1 MHDPDALENL
11 SPHSLSAGSENLS
24 SRAYTAIS
32 EMIHTRRLR
41 GGEVIVEARLA
52 ELLGVSRT
60 PLREALQRLEGEGLV
75 TKHANRSFMV
85 RQVDLAEYLQSLKVR
100 EILEA
105 EALANAFHR
114 IDPDALRAAQDEIED
129 LAQRPTV
136 HTEAH
141 WRSDDRIH
149 DLFAN
154 ACGNPVMARM
164 IKELRVTTRLF
175 EIARLAERVEADH
188 AEHKAI
194 LDAVQDGDVR
204 KARRCVQAHIRSL
217 SRHAVKNLG

>member
-1 MHDPDALENL
+1 MQDQEAMEGLSSSGPNL
-11 SPHSLSAGSENLS
+11 SN
-24 SRAYTAIS
+24 RAYTAIS
-32 EMIHTRRLR
+32 EMIHSRRLR

-85 RQVDLAEYLQSLKVR
+85 RQVDLSEYLQSLKVR

-105 EALANAFHR
+105 EALTNALGR
-114 IDPDALRAAQDEIED
+114 IDETGLRAAQEEIEE
-129 LAQRPTV
+129 LTRLPNV
-136 HTEAH
+136 HTDAH

-154 ACGNPVMARM
+154 ASGNPVMARM

-188 AEHKAI
+188 VEHKSI
-194 LDAVQDGDVR
+194 LDAVQEGDAR
-204 KARRCVQAHIRSL
+204 KARRAMQSHIRSL
-217 SRHAVKNLG
+217 ARHAVNNLG

>member
-1 MHDPDALENL
+1 MQDQEAVGGLSSSGANL
-11 SPHSLSAGSENLS
+11 SN
-24 SRAYTAIS
+24 RAHTAIS
-32 EMIHTRRLR
+32 EMIHGRRLR

-85 RQVDLAEYLQSLKVR
+85 RHVDLSEYLQSLKVR
-100 EILEA
+100 EILEV
-105 EALANAFHR
+105 EALTNALGR
-114 IDPDALRAAQDEIED
+114 IEETELRAALEEIEQ
-129 LAQRPTV
+129 LASLPNV
-136 HTEAH
+136 HTDAH

-154 ACGNPVMARM
+154 ACGNPVMAQI

-194 LDAVQDGDVR
+194 LDAVQEGDLR
-204 KARRCVQAHIRSL
+204 KARRAVQAHTRSL
-217 SRHAVKNLG
+217 SRHAVNNLG

>member
-1 MHDPDALENL
+1 MEGLSSSGPNL
-11 SPHSLSAGSENLS
+11 SN
-24 SRAYTAIS
+24 RAYTAIS
-32 EMIHTRRLR
+32 EMIHSRRLR

-75 TKHANRSFMV
+75 TKHANHSFMV
-85 RQVDLAEYLQSLKVR
+85 RQVDLSEYLQSLKVR

-105 EALANAFHR
+105 EALTNAFGR
-114 IDPDALRAAQDEIED
+114 IDETELRVAQEEIEE
-129 LAQRPTV
+129 LARLPNV
-136 HTEAH
+136 HTDTH

-154 ACGNPVMARM
+154 ACGNPVMARI
-164 IKELRVTTRLF
+164 IKELRVTTRLV

-188 AEHKAI
+188 VEHKSI
-194 LDAVQDGDVR
+194 LDAVQEGDAR
-204 KARRCVQAHIRSL
+204 KARRAMQSHIRSL
-217 SRHAVKNLG
+217 ARHAVNNLG

>member
-1 MHDPDALENL
+1 MEGLSSSGPNL
-11 SPHSLSAGSENLS
+11 SN
-24 SRAYTAIS
+24 RAYTAIS
-32 EMIHTRRLR
+32 EMIHSRRLR
-41 GGEVIVEARLA
+41 GGEVIVEARQA
-52 ELLGVSRT
+52 KLLGVSRT

-85 RQVDLAEYLQSLKVR
+85 RRVDLSEYLQSLKVR

-105 EALANAFHR
+105 EALTNALGR
-114 IDPDALRAAQDEIED
+114 IDETGLRAAQEEIEE
-129 LAQRPTV
+129 LARLPNV
-136 HTEAH
+136 HTDAH

-154 ACGNPVMARM
+154 ASGNPVMARI

-188 AEHKAI
+188 VEHKSI
-194 LDAVQDGDVR
+194 LDAVQEGDAR
-204 KARRCVQAHIRSL
+204 KARRAMQSHIRSL
-217 SRHAVKNLG
+217 ARHAVNNLG